1 MGELIIDFSNWI
13 WGTPLLLLLMGGGLF
28 LFIYSGL
35 IPFKGFRHAMKVV
48 GGRYDDPNAKGDI
61 TSLQALSS
69 AVAATV
75 GLGNISGVALAISM
89 GGPGAIFWMWI
100 SAFVGM
106 ATKYFTCTLAIMY
119 RGKDSSGHI
128 QGGPMYVIENGM
140 GKKWKFL
147 SVIFSVAG
155 ILGLLVIFQAN
166 QLTAIIQ
173 IVLLEP
179 WGLNNG
185 EPTRWIIGIVMMLLV
200 STVILGGIKRIA
212 AVAGKLVPFMVA
224 LYLVTVFIIVFKY
237 IGDVP
242 DMLLTIV
249 KDAFT
254 GEAVM
259 GGSVGAVIIIGA
271 RRAAFSNEAGIG
283 TAPMVHGN
291 SKNEEPVREG
301 LIAMLGPFIDT
312 IVVCTLTALVI
323 MLTDVWQ
330 TTEKD
335 GVLLTL
341 TAFQTALP
349 GMGKYLLMA
358 AVLVFALSTMFTY
371 SYYGHKCFNYLFGAE
386 KAHYY
391 NYFYLG
397 TIVAGAVT
405 SLGVVMSFVDAMYAI
420 MAFPTMISTIY
431 LAPKVRAATKDYFER
446 MKTKVE

>member
-179 WGLNNG
+179 WGLNSG

-200 STVILGGIKRIA
+200 SSVILGGIKRIA

-259 GGSVGAVIIIGA
+259 GGSVGAVIVIGA

-349 GMGKYLLMA
+349 GIGKYLLMA

-386 KAHYY
+386 KANFY

-431 LAPKVRAATKDYFER
+431 LAPKVRAATMEYFER

>member
-13 WGTPLLLLLMGGGLF
+13 WGTPLLLLLLGGGLF

-35 IPFKGFRHAMKVV
+35 IPFKGFTHAIKVV
-48 GGRYDDPNAKGDI
+48 GGKYDDPNAEGDI

-75 GLGNISGVALAISM
+75 GLGNISGVALAIAM
-89 GGPGAIFWMWI
+89 GGPGAIFWMWV

-106 ATKYFTCTLAIMY
+106 ATKFFTCTLAIMY
-119 RGKDSSGHI
+119 RGKDSLGHV
-128 QGGPMYVIENGM
+128 QGGPMYVIEQGM

-166 QLTAIIQ
+166 QLTAIFRA
-173 IVLLEP
+173 VMLEP
-179 WGLNNG
+179 WGLDGG
-185 EPTRWIIGIVMMLLV
+185 EPTKWLIGISMMLIV
-200 STVILGGIKRIA
+200 AVVILGGIQRIA
-212 AVAGKLVPFMVA
+212 AVASRLVPFMVI
-224 LYLVTVFIIVFKY
+224 LYFSTVFIIVFKY
-237 IGDVP
+237 LDGVP
-242 DMLLTIV
+242 DMLALIV

-259 GGSVGAVIIIGA
+259 GGAVWSVIIIGA

-291 SKNEEPVREG
+291 SKTNEPVREG

-323 MLTDVWQ
+323 MLTGVWETGEQ
-330 TTEKD
+330 D

-341 TAFQTALP
+341 TAFETALP
-349 GMGKYLLMA
+349 GIGKYLLMI
-358 AVLVFALSTMFTY
+358 AVLIFALSTMFTY
-371 SYYGHKCFNYLFGAE
+371 SYYGHKCFNYLFGAD
-386 KAHYY
+386 KADYY

-405 SLGVVMSFVDAMYAI
+405 SLSVVMSFVDGMYAV

-431 LAPKVRAATKDYFER
+431 LAPKVREAAKDYFER
-446 MKTKVE
+446 MKLEKK

>member
-147 SVIFSVAG
+147 SAIFSVAG

-179 WGLNNG
+179 WGLNSG

-200 STVILGGIKRIA
+200 SSVILGGIKRIA